1 MELSG
6 VSSNSGDSRI
16 TNNLESFLHEIT
28 LSDYLSISRPLIAGV
43 GLYFFNEK
51 PVELSACLTAAF
63 ASDFVDG
70 AVARRYGSSK
80 YGAYLDIFGDRALE
94 YLTLITF
101 AAQKR
106 ISWVFPAMF
115 ITKGIVTDSLR
126 LRESMK
132 KDDFSKPLAYGGNDK
147 KLGKY
152 AYGFAKMM
160 YLSCVPFGSTVV
172 NNFVGI

>member
-1 MELSG
+1 MELPGISRRSG
-6 VSSNSGDSRI
+6 ESRV

-80 YGAYLDIFGDRALE
+80 YGAYLDIFGDRTLE

-101 AAQKR
+101 AAQKKV
-106 ISWVFPAMF
+106 SWLYPAIF
-115 ITKGIVTDSLR
+115 IAKGLVNDMSRTDVL
-126 LRESMK
+126 EH
-132 KDDFSKPLAYGGNDK
+132 
-147 KLGKY
+147 
-152 AYGFAKMM
+152 AKF
-160 YLSCVPFGSTVV
+160 L
-172 NNFVGI
+172 